1 MKAYIYFEMMDFII
15 LLLFVCFFLKNIILG
30 EKKIMQSSVIL
41 I

>member
-15 LLLFVCFFLKNIILG
+15 LLLFVWFFLKNIILG